1 MKASIVIIGDEILI
15 GRVAD
20 TNTPAIASALTA
32 CGFDVCGVRTVGDSA
47 QDIHGA
53 VVCAMA
59 EADIVIST
67 GGLGPTRDDI
77 TKSVLT
83 DIFGGELRHDASVAQ
98 NVERVFARRG
108 LAMNDLTRTQA
119 VVPTSCRV
127 IQNTVGTAPVMWFE
141 KDGKVMVA
149 MPGVPAETRAM
160 LPTVVDA
167 VVERFHPCIERM
179 RREFTVSGITESDL
193 AERLAPFEDSMPD
206 DFKLAYLPSPG
217 RIVLRLEGPSL
228 LFEGQAEALVAY
240 LGDKLAG
247 EGVLSPAE
255 LLLDALRKKGMTMAT
270 AESCTGGNIAHL
282 LTSVAGCSDVFVG
295 SVVSYSNDM
304 KMRVLGVESSTLEKE
319 GAVSRDTVLEMVRG
333 VRKALGAS
341 CAVAASGI
349 AGPGGATEGKPVGT
363 VWIAA
368 STPDAET
375 ARLYH
380 FDGDRKAVIDR
391 ASATAINL
399 LSTLLHEN

>member
-32 CGFDVCGVRTVGDSA
+32 CGFDVCRVRTVGDST
-47 QDIHGA
+47 QDIRSA

-67 GGLGPTRDDI
+67 GGLGPTRDDM

-83 DIFGGELRHDASVAQ
+83 DIFGGGLRHDASVAQ

-179 RREFTVSGITESDL
+179 RREFTVSRITESDL
-193 AERLAPFEDSMPD
+193 AERLAPFEDAMPGG
-206 DFKLAYLPSPG
+206 FKLAYLPSPG

-228 LFEGQAEALVAY
+228 LFEGQAEALLAY

-255 LLLDALRKKGMTMAT
+255 LLLDALRKKNMTMAT

-295 SVVSYSNDM
+295 SVVSYSNDV
-304 KMRVLGVESSTLEKE
+304 KMRVLGVEASTLEKE

-341 CAVAASGI
+341 CAVATSGI

>member
-1 MKASIVIIGDEILI
+1 
-15 GRVAD
+15 
-20 TNTPAIASALTA
+20 
-32 CGFDVCGVRTVGDSA
+32 
-47 QDIHGA
+47 
-53 VVCAMA
+53 
-59 EADIVIST
+59 
-67 GGLGPTRDDI
+67 
-77 TKSVLT
+77 
-83 DIFGGELRHDASVAQ
+83 
-98 NVERVFARRG
+98 
-108 LAMNDLTRTQA
+108 
-119 VVPTSCRV
+119 
-127 IQNTVGTAPVMWFE
+127 MWFE

-179 RREFTVSGITESDL
+179 RREFTVSRITESDL
-193 AERLAPFEDSMPD
+193 AERLAPFEDAMPGG
-206 DFKLAYLPSPG
+206 FKLAYLPSPG

-228 LFEGQAEALVAY
+228 LFEGQAEALLAY

-255 LLLDALRKKGMTMAT
+255 LLLDALRKKNMTMAT

-295 SVVSYSNDM
+295 SVVSYSNDV
-304 KMRVLGVESSTLEKE
+304 KMRVLGVEASTLEKE

-341 CAVAASGI
+341 CAVATSGI

>member
-32 CGFDVCGVRTVGDSA
+32 CGFDVCRVRTVGDSA
-47 QDIHGA
+47 QDIRSA

-67 GGLGPTRDDI
+67 GGLGPTRDDM

-83 DIFGGELRHDASVAQ
+83 DIFGGGLRHDASVAQ

-179 RREFTVSGITESDL
+179 RREFTVSRITESDL
-193 AERLAPFEDSMPD
+193 AERLAPFEDAMPGG
-206 DFKLAYLPSPG
+206 FKLAYLPSPG

-228 LFEGQAEALVAY
+228 LFEGQAEALLAY

-255 LLLDALRKKGMTMAT
+255 LLLDALRKKNMTMAT

-295 SVVSYSNDM
+295 SVVSYSNDV
-304 KMRVLGVESSTLEKE
+304 KMRVLGVEASTLEKE

-341 CAVAASGI
+341 CAVATSGI